1 MEFFHAGKSEAARIE
16 AAMALPRM
24 QGSQLEEKFLFLWKA
39 CGGSPLLREFMFH
52 PFRKWRADFTH
63 VESRTI
69 IEIEG
74 GIHIQGRH
82 NTATGFTDDCE
93 KYMEAV
99 LHGWRVIR
107 LVDSQLT
114 RETVERLVAFTFF

>member
-1 MEFFHAGKSEAARIE
+1 MHAGKSEASRI
-16 AAMALPRM
+16 AAATALPKI
-24 QGSQLEEKFLFLWKA
+24 QGSRLEEKFLFLWKA

-52 PFRKWRADFTH
+52 PVRKWRADFTH
-63 VESRTI
+63 VESRTL

-74 GIHIQGRH
+74 GIHIRGRH
-82 NTATGFTDDCE
+82 NTAAGFTEDCE
-93 KYMEAV
+93 KYLEAV

-114 RETVERLVAFTFF
+114 RETVERLVALTMF